1 MTLPVAAERRR
12 ARQLGGFL
20 ALVVGLLIAG
30 QWFKARVPED
40 QSIAIRLPSD
50 LAARARRLELNF
62 TPVGEVEPARGL
74 TRSLSPPAPTTIHEH
89 VRLPNGDYIVTLE
102 LTCGDESG
110 PLAPKKTETSK
121 ARRVS
126 LSGEETLVIFDAET
140 PQ

>member
-12 ARQLGGFL
+12 ARQIGGFALL
-20 ALVVGLLIAG
+20 AVGLLLAG
-30 QWFKARVPED
+30 HWLKERVPED
-40 QSIAIRLPSD
+40 QSISVRLPAD
-50 LAARARRLELNF
+50 LAARAQRLEINF
-62 TPVGEVEPARGL
+62 TPVGDIEPARGVI
-74 TRSLSPPAPTTIHEH
+74 RSLTPPAPTTIHEH
-89 VRLPNGDYIVTLE
+89 VRLPNGDYIVALE

-110 PLAPKKTETSK
+110 PLAPKKSETSR